1 MPSSDT
7 RNTDQQPGPRRRV
20 GRTVVRLDA
29 AAPAIGPLPDPDRRR
44 GRGSPGHVSMPVHG
58 GRPPSRRI
66 RRRMHKA
73 LGVNHSRDLSIRRK
87 HMNNRDGASAFD
99 GRARPNTRADGSRPL
114 PSGVLPK
121 DFAQRL
127 ERLKEASGLSWRG
140 LARAL
145 GVDPKQLARWRKGVE
160 PCGGAMHSIHR
171 LAYRIPGG
179 TEILMGDDLQLDFL
193 DEEEPEDEDGEN
205 QDQDQDKDKEEEEEE
220 EEEEEG

>member
-1 MPSSDT
+1 
-7 RNTDQQPGPRRRV
+7 
-20 GRTVVRLDA
+20 
-29 AAPAIGPLPDPDRRR
+29 
-44 GRGSPGHVSMPVHG
+44 
-58 GRPPSRRI
+58 
-66 RRRMHKA
+66 
-73 LGVNHSRDLSIRRK
+73 
-87 HMNNRDGASAFD
+87 MNNRDGASAFD

-121 DFAQRL
+121 DFARRL

-179 TEILMGDDLQLDFL
+179 TEILMGDDLPLDFF
-193 DEEEPEDEDGEN
+193 DEEETEDEDGVDEAEDLEPDGE
-205 QDQDQDKDKEEEEEE
+205 DQDQ